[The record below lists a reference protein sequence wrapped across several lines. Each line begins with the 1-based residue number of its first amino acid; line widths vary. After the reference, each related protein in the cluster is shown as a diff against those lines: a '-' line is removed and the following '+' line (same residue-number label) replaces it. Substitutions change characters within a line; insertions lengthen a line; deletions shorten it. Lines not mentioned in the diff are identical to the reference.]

1 MYNQQE
7 MHVTAEV
14 KNPASCVTAGI
25 ARIPAPTVVPATRK
39 MALVRLPGSC
49 SMVAWLRLEKRRS
62 SCGGESGGCRS
73 SAYWEQRHLR
83 SGLLVPLLITRLG
96 TGVLAEIEEGRSRGQ
111 Q

>member
-1 MYNQQE
+1 
-7 MHVTAEV
+7 
-14 KNPASCVTAGI
+14 
-25 ARIPAPTVVPATRK
+25 
-39 MALVRLPGSC
+39 MALVRLPEIKGKQNSLVRANHRESLRVEKSSDCALPGSC